1 MQTAVA
7 AALLL
12 LIALA
17 GAPLFSVVAAA
28 GLLAFHAAGIDTAAL
43 IAELY
48 RLVDFPALIAIPLF
62 TFAGYLLA
70 ESRAPRRL
78 VALAQSLLGWMPG
91 GLAMVAIVSTAV
103 FTAFSGASGVTII
116 ALGGLIFPALLK
128 QGYPRPFSLGLMTT
142 SGSLGLLFPPSLPII
157 MYSIVAGVSVD
168 RLFVAGLLPGI
179 ILVVVLCAYGVRMGI
194 AARVPRTP
202 FRIREALRALKEA
215 GWELPLPIVVIGG
228 IYGGIITATEAAAL
242 TAVYLLVVEVFV
254 RREISVFPG
263 RGNRERPP
271 SGNGAEE
278 PANLVKVMRES
289 MVLVGAILVMLG
301 AAMGVTSYVVD
312 QQIPMKLFAF
322 VSHYVS
328 SKLVFL
334 IILNVF
340 ILVMNMVEIFSAIII
355 VVPLIVP
362 VALQYGVDPVHLGI
376 IFLLNLEIGYMTPP
390 LGLNLFL
397 SSLRFKEPLPRVYR
411 TVLPFFGLLAAVLL
425 IITYVPELSL
435 VKK

>member
-7 AALLL
+7 AAALL
-12 LIALA
+12 LIAFA
-17 GAPLFSVVAAA
+17 GAPLFSVIAAV

-70 ESRAPRRL
+70 ESQAPRRL
-78 VALAQSLLGWMPG
+78 VALAQALFGWMPG
-91 GLAMVAIVSTAV
+91 GLAVVAIVSTAV

-128 QGYPRPFSLGLMTT
+128 EGYPRKFSLGLMTT

-157 MYSIVAGVSVD
+157 LYSIVAGVSID
-168 RLFVAGLLPGI
+168 KLFVAGLLPGLLLI
-179 ILVVVLCAYGVRMGI
+179 VVLSAYGIRMGI

-202 FRIREALRALKEA
+202 FRFREAGRALKDAAWEA
-215 GWELPLPIVVIGG
+215 PLPIVVIGG
-228 IYGGIITATEAAAL
+228 IYGGLVTATEAAAL
-242 TAVYLLVVEVFV
+242 TAVYLLVVEVLI
-254 RREISVFPG
+254 RREISPV
-263 RGNRERPP
+263 RGLAR
-271 SGNGAEE
+271 
-278 PANLVKVMRES
+278 VIRES

-301 AAMGVTSYVVD
+301 AAMGVTSYVID

-328 SKLVFL
+328 SKIVFL

-355 VVPLIVP
+355 VVPIIVP

-425 IITYVPELSL
+425 LITYVPDLSL
-435 VKK
+435 FAARK